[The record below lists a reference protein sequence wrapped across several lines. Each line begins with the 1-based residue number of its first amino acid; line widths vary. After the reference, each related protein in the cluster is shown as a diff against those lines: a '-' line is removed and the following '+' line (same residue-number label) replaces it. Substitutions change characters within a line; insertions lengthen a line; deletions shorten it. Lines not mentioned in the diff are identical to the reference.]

1 MMVAGTISTCFPT
14 LKGTEYGLSFAK
26 TVDFAKIA
34 SDPNSK
40 KSWHCKSKV
49 FMIRNSSSG
58 SETVELQPASEGSPL
73 LVPRQK
79 YCESVHKTVR
89 RKTRTVM
96 VGNVAL
102 GSQHPIRIQTM
113 TTSDTKDVAKT
124 VEEVMRIADKGADIV
139 RITVQGKREADACFE
154 IKNSLV
160 QNNYNIPLVADIHFA
175 PSVALRVAECFDKI
189 RVNPGNFADRRA
201 QFVKLE
207 YDEEDYQKELEHIE
221 EVFSPLVDKCKKYGR
236 AMRIGTNHGSL
247 SDRIMSYYGD
257 SPRGMVE
264 SAFEFA
270 RICRK
275 LDFHNFIFSMKASN
289 PVIMVQAYR
298 LLVAE
303 MYVQGWDYPL
313 HLGVTEAGEG
323 EDGRMKSAIGI
334 GTLLQKRTATKG
346 CGSSLQKAGGRWL
359 VLLEEEQQL
368 SGGLVEKQK
377 QSRTVGRRAIAF
389 RKEEFADGLGD
400 TIRVSLTEPPE
411 EEIDPCRKLASLG
424 MRAAN
429 IQKGVAP
436 FEEKNRRYFD
446 FQRRSGQLPVQ
457 KEGDEVDYRGVLHRD
472 GSVLMSVSLDKLKTP
487 ELLYR
492 SLAAKLVVG
501 MPFKDLATVDS
512 ILLKEVPPVD
522 DADAWKSI
530 DMLFSFSRVKE
541 GVQEDSGD
549 NWRLFIFCGDF
560 FHHFLHIRQPLE
572 GEISPRE
579 QSKHRRQHFGA
590 SWTAAAKSGALGQQS
605 SSSIFCFLAFDKR
618 LALKRLIDISMG
630 ILVPLSEQLTRPLQN
645 AIVLVNLKELSTGAY
660 KLLPEGT
667 RLAVTVRGDER
678 YEELDILMKVADITM
693 LLQCLPYSEEKVGR
707 VHSSRRLFEYLQE
720 NSLNF
725 PVIHHLQFPDG
736 TERDDLVIGAGSEA
750 GALLVDG
757 LGDGILIEAQD
768 HDFDFLRD
776 TSFNLLQ
783 VSSSSFQLQ
792 LIAIM
797 GCIVNGP
804 GEMADADFGYVGGAP
819 GKIDLYVG
827 KTVVKR
833 GIAMEGA
840 TEALI
845 QLIKDHD
852 RWVDPP
858 AEE

>member
-1 MMVAGTISTCFPT
+1 MAAGAVPASFTG
-14 LKGTEYGLSFAK
+14 LKSRENGVGFAK
-26 TVDFAKIA
+26 SMDFVRV
-34 SDPNSK
+34 SDLQRVMFRRT
-40 KSWHCKSKV
+40 KV
-49 FMIRNSSSG
+49 SVIRNANPG
-58 SETVELQPASEGSPL
+58 PETINLQPASEGSPL

-79 YCESVHKTVR
+79 YCESIHKTVR
-89 RKTRTVM
+89 RKTCTVM

-113 TTSDTKDVAKT
+113 TTTDTKDVAAT
-124 VEEVMRIADKGADIV
+124 VEQVMKIADAGADIV
-139 RITVQGKREADACFE
+139 RITVQGKKEADACFE

-160 QNNYNIPLVADIHFA
+160 QKNYNIPLVADIHFA
-175 PSVALRVAECFDKI
+175 PPIALRVAECFEKI

-201 QFVKLE
+201 QFEQLE
-207 YDEEDYQKELEHIE
+207 YTEEDYQKELEHIE
-221 EVFSPLVDKCKKYGR
+221 EVFTPLVEKCKKYGR
-236 AMRIGTNHGSL
+236 AIRIGTNHGSL

-275 LDFHNFIFSMKASN
+275 LDFHNFVFSMKASN
-289 PVIMVQAYR
+289 PVVMVQAYR

-334 GTLLQKRTATKG
+334 GTLLQ
-346 CGSSLQKAGGRWL
+346 
-359 VLLEEEQQL
+359 
-368 SGGLVEKQK
+368 
-377 QSRTVGRRAIAF
+377 
-389 RKEEFADGLGD
+389 DGLGD

-411 EEIDPCRKLASLG
+411 EEIDPCRRLANLG
-424 MRAAN
+424 KRAAEL
-429 IQKGVAP
+429 QQGVAA

-446 FQRRSGQLPVQ
+446 FQRRSGELPAQ

-472 GSVLMSVSLDKLKTP
+472 GSVLMSVSLDQLKTP
-487 ELLYR
+487 EILYR

-512 ILLKEVPPVD
+512 ILLRELPPVD
-522 DADAWKSI
+522 DK
-530 DMLFSFSRVKE
+530 
-541 GVQEDSGD
+541 DS
-549 NWRLFIFCGDF
+549 
-560 FHHFLHIRQPLE
+560 
-572 GEISPRE
+572 
-579 QSKHRRQHFGA
+579 
-590 SWTAAAKSGALGQQS
+590 
-605 SSSIFCFLAFDKR
+605 R
-618 LALKRLIDISMG
+618 LALKRLVDISMG
-630 ILVPLSEQLTRPLQN
+630 VITPLSEQLTKPLPN
-645 AIVLVNLKELSTGAY
+645 AMVLVTLKELSGGAQ

-667 RLAVTVRGDER
+667 RLVVSVRGDESKD
-678 YEELDILMKVADITM
+678 ELEILKSTDVTM
-693 LLQCLPYSEEKVGR
+693 ILHNLPYTEEKTGR
-707 VHSSRRLFEYLQE
+707 VHAARRLFESLSE

-725 PVIHHLQFPDG
+725 PVIHHIHFPND
-736 TERDDLVIGAGSEA
+736 THRDDLVIGAGANA

-757 LGDGILIEAQD
+757 LGDGILLEAPDQ
-768 HDFDFLRD
+768 DFDFLRN

-783 VSSSSFQLQ
+783 GCRMRNTKTEYVSCPSCGRTLFDLQ
-792 LIAIM
+792 EISAQIREKTSHLPGVSIAIM

-833 GIAMEGA
+833 GIQMEHA
-840 TEALI
+840 TDALI
-845 QLIKDHD
+845 QLIKDNG